1 MADLGELAAFQK
13 MAGDPRIMRMI
24 DANMAG
30 LERMNPSL
38 AKRVREGDPYAI
50 ADAYGAVVSAGE
62 QATKG
67 PRTPAKDAIY
77 EDDYDVIGATLDEHD
92 AIGERLAR
100 YERMATERS
109 PVVPQPAEDW
119 SRYDAIGERQ
129 TDLPFGEEPTGL
141 IPYGSRGPGATVG
154 GPTGS
159 GVVVPESTALSA
171 RVVPRIGIPGPV
183 ASPVTDLSTD
193 VLLRRLGTTAG
204 VPVYP
209 QTLARRLSNI
219 DALDDVPVRSA
230 DDAVRIVDEVRPLRD
245 RIGDYV
251 NPRTAAAVA
260 GIGAAGAYL
269 GSRMFPLLYGGR
281 PDDEVVPDVTSKP
294 RPFSTA
300 DLAAE
305 TSPPPSVTT
314 LEEPPLTLAD
324 QARQKIRQA
333 NEIQLRDGRITPES
347 AALSREADALYQQA
361 AEARRA
367 GREPGI
373 MPVAEQDAM
382 TGFDAIRAGR
392 PVTPAGIEFPAQD
405 SEPTAAEYWQMAE
418 QARAQL
424 NQAHRRGASPHEI
437 AALRSEH
444 RRLLDLYDN
453 RRNRR
458 AG

>member
-30 LERMNPSL
+30 LERMNPGL

-77 EDDYDVIGATLDEHD
+77 EDDYDVIGATLDND
-92 AIGERLAR
+92 LP
-100 YERMATERS
+100 TER
-109 PVVPQPAEDW
+109 QA
-119 SRYDAIGERQ
+119 
-129 TDLPFGEEPTGL
+129 DLPFGEEPTGL

-269 GSRMFPLLYGGR
+269 GSQMFPLLYGGR
-281 PDDEVVPDVTSKP
+281 PDDEIVPDITSKP

-333 NEIQLRDGRITPES
+333 NEIQLRERRITPES

-424 NQAHRRGASPHEI
+424 NQAHRSGASPQEI

>member
-30 LERMNPSL
+30 LERMNPGL

-77 EDDYDVIGATLDEHD
+77 EDDYDVIGATLDND
-92 AIGERLAR
+92 LP
-100 YERMATERS
+100 TER
-109 PVVPQPAEDW
+109 QA
-119 SRYDAIGERQ
+119 
-129 TDLPFGEEPTGL
+129 DLPFGEEPTGL
-141 IPYGSRGPGATVG
+141 IPYGSRGPGVTVG

-269 GSRMFPLLYGGR
+269 GSQMFPLLYGGR
-281 PDDEVVPDVTSKP
+281 PDDEVVPDITSKP

-424 NQAHRRGASPHEI
+424 NQAHRSGASPQEI

>member
-50 ADAYGAVVSAGE
+50 ADAYGAVVRAGE

-77 EDDYDVIGATLDEHD
+77 KDDYDVIGATLDND
-92 AIGERLAR
+92 LP
-100 YERMATERS
+100 TER
-109 PVVPQPAEDW
+109 QA
-119 SRYDAIGERQ
+119 
-129 TDLPFGEEPTGL
+129 DLPFGEEPTGL
-141 IPYGSRGPGATVG
+141 IPYGSRGPGVTVG

-159 GVVVPESTALSA
+159 GVVVPESTALST

-269 GSRMFPLLYGGR
+269 GSRMFPLLYGNR
-281 PDDEVVPDVTSKP
+281 PDDEIVPDITSKP

-333 NEIQLRDGRITPES
+333 NEIQLRERRITPES

-424 NQAHRRGASPHEI
+424 NQAHRRGASPQEI